1 MLVDSHCHLGDRA
14 FEDDRAEVVGRAWE
28 AGVSRLVIIGESRAS
43 TELGRTMAREE
54 ARIAFTAG
62 VHPHDASEWSDDS
75 ADWLRSVASHSG
87 MVALGEI
94 GLDYHYDHSPRAA
107 QHQVFET
114 QLSLALELGLPV
126 VIHAR
131 EADDDIAAILRNHPA
146 VPAIMHSFSSGLGLW
161 RTALD
166 LGHYISFSGMVTFK
180 NWTLDEAV
188 RGTPDD
194 RLLVETD
201 APYLAPVPRR
211 GKRNEPAFVRHVV
224 ERVADIRDQPV
235 ERVIEHTGANA
246 ARLFRWKE
254 NPGGT

>member
-1 MLVDSHCHLGDRA
+1 VLVDSHCHLGDRA
-14 FEDDRAEVVGRAWE
+14 FADDRAEVVSRAWD
-28 AGVSRLVIIGESRAS
+28 AGVSRLVIIGETRAA
-43 TELGRTMAREE
+43 TELGRTMAREDS
-54 ARIAFTAG
+54 RIGFTAG
-62 VHPHDASEWSDDS
+62 VHPHDAREWSDDT
-75 ADWLRSVASHSG
+75 ADWLRSVAPDPG

-107 QHQVFET
+107 QQQVFER

-146 VPAIMHSFSSGLGLW
+146 VPAVMHSFSSGLGLW

-166 LGHYISFSGMVTFK
+166 LGHCISFSGMVTFK

-188 RGTPDD
+188 RATPDD
-194 RLLVETD
+194 RLLLETD

-224 ERVADIRDQPV
+224 ERVADIRRQPV
-235 ERVIEHTGANA
+235 EQVIEHTGANA
-246 ARLFRWKE
+246 ARLFGWE
-254 NPGGT
+254 ETPGNA

>member
-14 FEDDRAEVVGRAWE
+14 FADDRSQVVSRAWDG
-28 AGVSRLVIIGESRAS
+28 GVSRLVVIGESRAS
-43 TELGRTMAREE
+43 TELGRTMARKDD
-54 ARIAFTAG
+54 RIAFTAG
-62 VHPHDASEWSDDS
+62 IHPHDARAWSDDT
-75 ADWLRSVASHSG
+75 ADWLRSMAADPA

-107 QHQVFET
+107 QRQAFET
-114 QLSLALELGLPV
+114 QLSLARELGLPV

-131 EADDDIAAILRNHPA
+131 EADDDIAAILRDHAA
-146 VPAIMHSFSSGLGLW
+146 VPAVMHSFSSGLGLW

-194 RLLVETD
+194 RILVETD

-211 GKRNEPAFVRHVV
+211 GKRNEPAFVRHVA
-224 ERVADIRDQPV
+224 ERVAQIREQPV

-246 ARLFRWKE
+246 ARLFAW
-254 NPGGT
+254 G

>member
-14 FEDDRAEVVGRAWE
+14 FADDRAEVVRRAWD
-28 AGVSRLVIIGESRAS
+28 AGVSRIVIIGESRAS
-43 TELGRTMAREE
+43 AELGRTMALEDS
-54 ARIAFTAG
+54 RIAFTAG
-62 VHPHDASEWSDDS
+62 VHPHDASEWSTDS
-75 ADWLRSVASHSG
+75 AGWLRSVVSHST

-107 QHQVFET
+107 QQQVFEA
-114 QLSLALELGLPV
+114 QLSLARDLGLPV

-131 EADDDIAAILRNHPA
+131 EADDDISAILRNHPA
-146 VPAIMHSFSSGLGLW
+146 VPAVMHSFSSGLGLW

-166 LGHYISFSGMVTFK
+166 LGHCISFSGMVTFK

-188 RGTPDD
+188 RATPDD

-224 ERVADIRDQPV
+224 ERVADIRNQPV
-235 ERVIEHTGANA
+235 EQVIEHTGANA
-246 ARLFRWKE
+246 ARLFGWGE
-254 NPGGT
+254 TPGSV